1 MGADTGGRFMKIRI
15 LCVGHLKEA
24 YWKAAETE
32 YLKRLSP
39 YAQVSVEEVD
49 DLPSK
54 ENASLAMEEEV
65 KSKEGSKILAKL
77 KPNDFVCTLDLD
89 KEEPDSVGLANK
101 MMTMFTRGGSTI
113 CFVIGG
119 SLGLSQELKKR
130 ANASLSLSHL
140 TFTHQM
146 TRIILLE
153 QLYRSFKILNHE
165 PYHK

>member
-1 MGADTGGRFMKIRI
+1 MRIRI

-24 YWKAAETE
+24 YWRAAQAE
-32 YLKRLSP
+32 YLKRLMP

-49 DLPSK
+49 DLPSR
-54 ENASLAMEEEV
+54 EGASLAEEEQV
-65 KSKEGSKILAKL
+65 KTKEGEKILAKL
-77 KPNDFVCTLDLD
+77 KPNEFMCTLDLHQ
-89 KEEPDSVGLANK
+89 EEPDSIALADQLMK
-101 MMTMFTRGGSTI
+101 MMRQGGSQV

-119 SLGLSQELKKR
+119 SLGLADEVKKR
-130 ANASLSLSHL
+130 ANTSLSLSHL

-153 QLYRSFKILNHE
+153 QLYRSYKILNHE